1 MVVKQQQTVAV
12 IGGTGNLGSALARRW
27 AAAAYTVIIGSRS
40 AEKGS
45 RAAREISQ
53 AAGGVDISAATN
65 VVAAQTADIIILT
78 VPFAHHRAVLETIR
92 SAVQGKILV
101 DATVPL
107 IPPKVARVQLPEG
120 GSIAKATQEFLGE
133 NVRVVSAFKTVA
145 ASRLHSDATQL
156 DLDVLVCGNDPDAR
170 QSVIELVESAGLKGW
185 HAGVI
190 DNSAASEALASV
202 LIFLNMKYKLGGAG
216 FRIVGDDTER
226 Y

>member
-1 MVVKQQQTVAV
+1 MVGKQQVTVAV

-27 AAAAYTVIIGSRS
+27 AAAGYTVIIGSRS

-45 RAAREISQ
+45 RAAREIAQ
-53 AAGGVDISAATN
+53 AAAGANLSAATN
-65 VVAAQTADIIILT
+65 VAAAQAADIVVLT
-78 VPFAHHRAVLETIR
+78 VPFKHHRAILEMTR
-92 SAVQGKILV
+92 AAVQGKILV

-107 IPPKVARVQLPEG
+107 VPPRVARVQLPKE
-120 GSIAKATQEFLGE
+120 GSIAKATQEYLGK

-145 ASRLHSDATQL
+145 ASRLHSDATYI

-185 HAGVI
+185 HAGAI

-202 LIFLNMKYKLGGAG
+202 LIFLNMRYNLSGAG
-216 FRIVGDDTER
+216 LRIVGEEQEG
-226 Y
+226 